1 MHLSPK
7 AHPKFPSSEQVPP
20 QSTSVSPALMIP
32 SEQCAGVGLCVGE
45 SVGESVGDVVGAR
58 VGLVVGL
65 NVGASVRYLHERGER
80 KRRVSS

>member
-1 MHLSPK
+1 M
-7 AHPKFPSSEQVPP
+7 
-20 QSTSVSPALMIP
+20 
-32 SEQCAGVGLCVGE
+32 
-45 SVGESVGDVVGAR
+45 GESVGDVVGAR